1 MPETSAHDRLKRQAA
16 GKGGEIEKPLPD
28 GRRIDAATG
37 KKATE
42 VERSGSAAALQAAAQ
57 RLKASG
63 KLQKVLQV
71 PQQDMGKAAD
81 AMRKA
86 GTKGTVKNLTGTR
99 RRSVN

>member
-16 GKGGEIEKPLPD
+16 GKSGEIEKPLPG
-28 GRRIDAATG
+28 GRRLDAATR

-57 RLKASG
+57 RLRASG
-63 KLQKVLQV
+63 KPQKVLQV
-71 PQQDMGKAAD
+71 PQQDMGRAAD
-81 AMRKA
+81 AMRRV
-86 GTKGTVKNLTGTR
+86 GIRGTVKNLTGSR

>member
-1 MPETSAHDRLKRQAA
+1 MPETSAHNRLKRQAA
-16 GKGGEIEKPLPD
+16 GKSGEIEKPLAG
-28 GRRIDAATG
+28 GRRVDAATR

-42 VERSGSAAALQAAAQ
+42 VERSGSAAALQTAAQ

-63 KLQKVLQV
+63 KSQKVLQV
-71 PQQDMGKAAD
+71 PQQDMGKATG

-86 GTKGTVKNLTGTR
+86 GIKGTVKNLTGTR